1 MNKLQLIFLSLF
13 FTSCANHGQ
22 LTFITELPHKLN
34 ENSGITSFQDS
45 KVWFV
50 EDNDNGNGD
59 NLYEVDFKGN
69 LLREIKV
76 KNAKNHDWEDLTKDK
91 KGNIYIGD
99 FGNNDNDRK
108 NLIIYKVSKP
118 EKENGATITARVIR
132 FNYPEQKNFPPSKN
146 KRIYDAEAFLH
157 FKDHLYI
164 FTKNR
169 AKPFTGKTSVYRV
182 SDKEGS
188 YKAELMGKIK
198 LCPDWDTCK
207 VTSADIS
214 PDGKTIILLGC
225 GILWVIT
232 DFSKDNL
239 SSGSIQE
246 IDLGV
251 RTQLES
257 VCFKDNNTLLL
268 SDERKKS
275 SGGNLYSFT
284 LTK

>member
-1 MNKLQLIFLSLF
+1 MNRLHFIFLSLF

-34 ENSGITSFQDS
+34 ENSGITTFHDS
-45 KVWFV
+45 KAWFV
-50 EDNDNGNGD
+50 EDNGNGD

-108 NLIIYKVSKP
+108 NLVIYKIPNPRRHSK
-118 EKENGATITARVIR
+118 EKTKAKKIR
-132 FNYPEQKNFPPSKN
+132 FNYPEQKSFPPSKN
-146 KRIYDAEAFLH
+146 KRIYDAEAFFH
-157 FKDHLYI
+157 FENHLYI

-169 AKPFTGKTSVYRV
+169 ARPFTGETSIYRV

-188 YKAELMGKIK
+188 YKAEFMGEIK
-198 LCPDWDTCK
+198 LCTDWDTCK

-214 PDGKTIILLGC
+214 PDGKTIVLLGC
-225 GILWVIT
+225 GILWAIT
-232 DFSKDNL
+232 DFAMDGF
-239 SSGSIQE
+239 SSGSVQE

-251 RTQLES
+251 RSQLES
-257 VCFKDNNTLLL
+257 VCFKDDTTLLL
-268 SDERKKS
+268 SDERKK
-275 SGGNLYSFT
+275 GLGRNLYSYT
-284 LTK
+284 LIK